1 MSSDENIQELKKPK
15 RKRQKVIQVVVTDLE
30 KSQIEANA
38 KLANL
43 SASQYLRELGLGY
56 KPKSLVDVVV
66 IQEIRSLKSD
76 MNRVGGLL
84 KNLMSGQIIDPKD
97 IRSTVNG
104 LLLDFSRNQT
114 SLDIL
119 ISKVR
124 SKIKF

>member
-1 MSSDENIQELKKPK
+1 MQELKKPK

>member
-1 MSSDENIQELKKPK
+1 MSSDENNQELKKPK

-30 KSQIEANA
+30 KSQIEVNA

-84 KNLMSGQIIDPKD
+84 KNLMSGQIIDPKE

>member
-1 MSSDENIQELKKPK
+1 MSSDENNQELKKPK

-84 KNLMSGQIIDPKD
+84 KNLMSGQVIDPKE